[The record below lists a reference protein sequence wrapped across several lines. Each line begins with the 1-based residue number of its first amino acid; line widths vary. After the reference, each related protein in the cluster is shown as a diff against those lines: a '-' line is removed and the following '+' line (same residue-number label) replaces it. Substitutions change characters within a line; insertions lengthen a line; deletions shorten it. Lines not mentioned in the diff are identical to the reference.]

1 MATERLV
8 ELLLSG
14 QFCDVT
20 VVCQDGRLPMSRL
33 VLAALSPALGEALK
47 AKQEEIELQAEG
59 NKL

>member
-20 VVCQDGRLPMSRL
+20 VVCRDGRLPMSRL
-33 VLAALSPALGEALK
+33 VLAAFSPALGALK
-47 AKQEEIELQAEG
+47 AEEIELQAEG
-59 NKL
+59 EDL

>member
-20 VVCQDGRLPMSRL
+20 VVCRDGRLPMSRL
-33 VLAALSPALGEALK
+33 VLAAFSPALGGALK
-47 AKQEEIELQAEG
+47 AQEEIELQAGGED
-59 NKL
+59 L